1 MRMHAFGAHPHRAVP
16 RHAQAIAEANGRRQV
31 IIQDAKGRSEALKLI
46 ASAEA
51 ETIKI
56 VSEAL
61 QSVNCEYATTDYLV
75 ASKYLEAFA
84 AMATSAGSRQIYF
97 PFEHDIVGSLRAL

>member
-1 MRMHAFGAHPHRAVP
+1 M
-16 RHAQAIAEANGRRQV
+16 
-31 IIQDAKGRSEALKLI
+31 
-46 ASAEA
+46 
-51 ETIKI
+51 
-56 VSEAL
+56 SEAL